1 LARLSPS
8 VAIPMVDTLKC
19 LLHIVNPHCALTEWK
34 ELIDLKEES
43 ELVGDDEEGS
53 ILKKFFKINFLIL

>member
-1 LARLSPS
+1 
-8 VAIPMVDTLKC
+8 MVDTLKC